1 MKLFLSLC
9 CIPFLLFAGSNP
21 KTAVT
26 VRTPKA
32 PTIDGVLNEP
42 EWQLAKSITDF
53 TQLEPVE
60 GAQPSE
66 RTEIRIL
73 YDDEALYFAC
83 KMYDSDPSKIVAR
96 LARRDDEIESD
107 RISLRIDSYH
117 DHQTNYEFTINA
129 AGVKVDI
136 LQYDDGR
143 KEDESWDAVWD
154 LETNITAD
162 GWVAEVKIPFKALRF
177 SAQDKQEWGLQFI
190 RRISRKKEAIHWALI
205 RKSESGWTS
214 KFGHLVG
221 IENLSRSANVE
232 ILPYVVGS
240 SKFLPVSPAFPKGS
254 DFSSNAGADLK
265 YRPNGGLTIDATF
278 YPDFGQVEADPAVLN
293 LSTFET
299 FYPEKRPFF
308 IEGSQIIRFTTFG
321 DAFGPGLFYSR
332 RIGRSI
338 NVSPPLGG
346 YVLDA
351 PQFATILGAAK
362 ISGKTSGGLSIGVLE
377 AVTREDKATFV
388 DSLGGRTEQIVEPL
402 SNFSLIRLRKDF
414 MGNSN
419 IGMILTSVNRNG
431 RLPANT
437 AGLDWNVKFLDN
449 YYRIDGFLAGSNTTD
464 PNGNR
469 IAGSAGKI
477 NFNKE
482 GGEHWRG
489 YFGLDFTSKKF
500 NINDMGFFRRPN
512 DYGTYDQIQYR
523 EDVPSKHIQ
532 RWSVGAAYHYRKNF
546 DDAELIHAVAIAADV
561 LLPNY
566 WELGLQAEL
575 DRGLYDDRE
584 TRGNGLYRKP
594 GVQSIYV
601 AVESDSRQQ
610 IVGEASVRIGSD
622 RRSNSFTFVNASVEF
637 KPASNITLQFGLS
650 HVAQNRQFAWITNML
665 NSNPSSSIASPI
677 RTSIFGERTTS
688 QWDLTS
694 RGSIIFT
701 RDLTL
706 QYYLQ
711 LFSAKGKFENA
722 MRMNGPDSF
731 TPYAYIQPDFNTL
744 SLNSN
749 VVLRWEYLPGSTVY
763 LVWSQARNGDGG
775 TFNTPFGENISNT
788 FSLPSTNV
796 LLLKV
801 SYWLSY

>member
-1 MKLFLSLC
+1 MKLFLALC
-9 CIPFLLFAGSNP
+9 CVPVLLFAGSNP
-21 KTAVT
+21 KTAVA

-32 PTIDGVLNEP
+32 PTINGVLNEP
-42 EWQLAKSITDF
+42 EWQLAKPITDF

-73 YDDEALYFAC
+73 YDDDALYIAC
-83 KMYDSDPSKIVAR
+83 KMFDSDPSKIVAR

-107 RISLRIDSYH
+107 RISVRIDSYH

-154 LETNITAD
+154 LETTITSD

-177 SAQDKQEWGLQFI
+177 SEQDKQEWGLQVV
-190 RRISRKKEAIHWALI
+190 RRISRKKEVIHWALI
-205 RKSESGWTS
+205 RKSESGWAS

-221 IENLSRSANVE
+221 IENLPHSANVE
-232 ILPYVVGS
+232 LLPYAAGS
-240 SKFLPVSPAFPKGS
+240 SKFLPVSPAFPKGN

-265 YRPNGGLTIDATF
+265 YRPSGGLTIDATF
-278 YPDFGQVEADPAVLN
+278 NPDFGQVEADPAVLN

-332 RIGRSI
+332 RVGRSI
-338 NVSPPLGG
+338 NVQPPPGG

-362 ISGKTSGGLSIGVLE
+362 ISGKTANGLSIGVLE
-377 AVTREDKATFV
+377 AVTREDKATLV
-388 DSLGGRTEQIVEPL
+388 DSLGARSEQVVEPL

-414 MGNSN
+414 LGNSN
-419 IGMILTSVNRNG
+419 IGMIVTSVNRNG

-449 YYRIDGFLAGSNTTD
+449 YYRIDGFLAGTNTTG
-464 PNGNR
+464 PSGNR
-469 IAGSAGKI
+469 MFGSGGKI

-489 YFGLDFTSKKF
+489 YLGLDFTSKKF

-512 DYGTYDQIQYR
+512 DYGSFDQVQYR
-523 EDVPSKHIQ
+523 EDVPTEYVQ
-532 RWSVGAAYHYRKNF
+532 RWNVNATYHYRKNF
-546 DDAELIHAVAIAADV
+546 DDAELIHAVGMNANV
-561 LLPNY
+561 LLSNY
-566 WELGLQAEL
+566 WELGVQAEL

-594 GVQSIYV
+594 GVQSIYF
-601 AVESDSRQQ
+601 AVESDSRQPV
-610 IVGEASVRIGSD
+610 VGEVSTRIGTD
-622 RRSNSFTFVNASVEF
+622 QRNYNFVSIEAEVEV
-637 KPASNITLQFGLS
+637 KPAPNVTLEFGLS
-650 HVAQNRQFAWITNML
+650 HTTQNRQFAWVTNL
-665 NSNPSSSIASPI
+665 SDPLVSPN
-677 RTSIFGERTTS
+677 TLSIFAERTTS

-711 LFSAKGKFENA
+711 LFSAKGKFENT
-722 MRMNGPDSF
+722 MRMKGSDAF
-731 TPYAYIQPDFNTL
+731 LPYTYIQSDFNTL

-749 VVLRWEYLPGSTVY
+749 VVLRWEYLPGSTIY
-763 LVWSQARNGDGG
+763 LVWSQARKGDRGNYES
-775 TFNTPFGENISNT
+775 TFGDNVSNT

>member
-1 MKLFLSLC
+1 MKFVLSLC

-21 KTAVT
+21 KKAEAV
-26 VRTPKA
+26 RAPKA
-32 PTIDGVLNEP
+32 PKIDGILNEP
-42 EWQLAKSITDF
+42 EWQLSKPITDF
-53 TQLEPVE
+53 TQLEPIE
-60 GAQPSE
+60 GAEPSE

-154 LETNITAD
+154 LETNIASD
-162 GWVAEVKIPFKALRF
+162 GWIAEVKIPFKALRF
-177 SAQDKQEWGLQFI
+177 SEQDKQEWGLQFV
-190 RRISRKKEAIHWALI
+190 RRISRKKEQIHWALI
-205 RKSESGWTS
+205 RKSESGWAS

-232 ILPYVVGS
+232 LLPYVVGS
-240 SKFLPVSPAFPKGS
+240 NKFLPVSPSFPKGN
-254 DFSSNAGADLK
+254 DFTSNAGADLK
-265 YRPNGGLTIDATF
+265 YRPNAGLTIDATF

-321 DAFGPGLFYSR
+321 DDFGPGLFYSR

-338 NVSPPLGG
+338 NVSPPPGG

-388 DSLGGRTEQIVEPL
+388 NSLGERSEQIVEPL
-402 SNFSLIRLRKDF
+402 SNFSLVRLRKDVL
-414 MGNSN
+414 GNSN
-419 IGMILTSVNRNG
+419 IGMIVTSVNRNG

-437 AGLDWNVKFLDN
+437 GGLDWNLKFLDN
-449 YYRIDGFLAGSNTTD
+449 FYRIDGFLAGSNTTD

-469 IAGSAGKI
+469 ISGSGGKI

-489 YFGLDFTSKKF
+489 FLGLDFTSKQF

-512 DYGTYDQIQYR
+512 DYGSFDQIQYR
-523 EDVPSKHIQ
+523 EDVPTEYIQ
-532 RWSVGAAYHYRKNF
+532 WWNINAIYHYRKNF
-546 DDAELIHAVAIAADV
+546 DDAELIHAVGVSANV
-561 LLPNY
+561 LLSNY
-566 WELGLQAEL
+566 WELGAQAEL

-594 GVQSIYV
+594 GVQSIYF
-601 AVESDSRQQ
+601 AVESDSRQAV
-610 IVGEASVRIGSD
+610 VGEIAARIGKD
-622 RRSNSFTFVNASVEF
+622 QRNYNFVNIEAAVEV
-637 KPASNITLQFGLS
+637 KPASNVTLEFGVS
-650 HVAQNRQFAWITNML
+650 HTAQNRQFAWITNTL
-665 NSNPSSSIASPI
+665 DTHYLPHTI
-677 RTSIFGERTTS
+677 SIFGERTTS
-688 QWDLTS
+688 AWDLTS
-694 RGSIIFT
+694 RGSIVFT

-711 LFSAKGKFENA
+711 LFSAKGKFENS

-731 TPYAYIQPDFNTL
+731 TPYVYSQPDFNTL

-763 LVWSQARNGDGG
+763 LVWSQARHGDGG
-775 TFNTPFGENISNT
+775 TFNTPFGDNISNT